1 MKQYFAIIGIILVV
15 LFSSGVSSAEKYIID
30 PIDKE
35 MEDCIKKDS
44 TTSGMGTCA
53 LKALES
59 WDKELNVAYGQL
71 SRKLDKITKDN
82 LLNSQRKWIEYRDRE
97 YKFIDNFFYNFQGSM
112 YGSIMIGEKIVIV
125 KQRTLALMAYMYY
138 LTIK

>member
-1 MKQYFAIIGIILVV
+1 MKQYFTIIVIVLIL
-15 LFSSGVSSAEKYIID
+15 FFRSGVSSAEKNIID

-44 TTSGMGTCA
+44 TTSSMNICA

-71 SRKLDKITKDN
+71 RRKLDNKTKNN
-82 LLNSQRKWIEYRDRE
+82 LLKSQRNWIEYRDRE
-97 YKFIDNFFYNFQGSM
+97 YKFMALPGFKWVRGSC
-112 YGSIMIGEKIVIV
+112 
-125 KQRTLALMAYMYY
+125 
-138 LTIK
+138 

>member
-44 TTSGMGTCA
+44 TTSGMKTCA

-112 YGSIMIGEKIVIV
+112 YGSIMIGEKIGIV
-125 KQRTLALMAYMYY
+125 KQRTLALRAYIYY